1 MRSSY
6 GQFCPVALGAE
17 AFAERWTP
25 LIIRELLSGSSRF
38 CDLQRGLPGVSRNL
52 LTQRL
57 GQLARAGVIERA
69 STGDGPRY
77 RLTEA
82 GAALEPVI
90 RALGE
95 WGWQQ
100 AARELRPEHL
110 NAELLM
116 WFLRRRVI
124 TGQLPDRLV
133 VVRFRFRIRAPRRVF
148 WLLLRRDG
156 ADLCVKDPGFEMD
169 LDVDADLEAMTRVY
183 LGQLPLS
190 AAIRSGA
197 VELTG
202 SRAAQRGFSRWL
214 GISPFATLAAVG

>member
-1 MRSSY
+1 MR
-6 GQFCPVALGAE
+6 
-17 AFAERWTP
+17 
-25 LIIRELLSGSSRF
+25 
-38 CDLQRGLPGVSRNL
+38 
-52 LTQRL
+52 
-57 GQLARAGVIERA
+57 
-69 STGDGPRY
+69 
-77 RLTEA
+77 
-82 GAALEPVI
+82 
-90 RALGE
+90 
-95 WGWQQ
+95 
-100 AARELRPEHL
+100 
-110 NAELLM
+110 
-116 WFLRRRVI
+116 FL
-124 TGQLPDRLV
+124 
-133 VVRFRFRIRAPRRVF
+133 RAPRRVF